1 MVKIIVSL
9 CLIIIAHSVA
19 NAQTIQHTVWKSFF
33 AAPIGDT
40 ATLSVGND
48 TLTISSSKGMALDV
62 ASIHVMNDTI
72 EINDVSGPI
81 KCSPNDKGVY
91 RFTLANGKL
100 VLNIISDPCDGRANA
115 ISGREW
121 MMANK

>member
-9 CLIIIAHSVA
+9 CFIMAMHSDT
-19 NAQTIQHTVWKSFF
+19 NAQSIQHTVWKSFF
-33 AAPIGDT
+33 NAPINDT
-40 ATLSVGND
+40 ATLSISID
-48 TLTISSSKGMALDV
+48 TLTILNSHGMALDV
-62 ASIHVMNDTI
+62 ASIHIINDTV

-81 KCSPNDKGVY
+81 KCSSDDKGVY

-100 VLNIISDPCDGRANA
+100 VLNIISDACDGRADA

-121 MMANK
+121 IMVNK